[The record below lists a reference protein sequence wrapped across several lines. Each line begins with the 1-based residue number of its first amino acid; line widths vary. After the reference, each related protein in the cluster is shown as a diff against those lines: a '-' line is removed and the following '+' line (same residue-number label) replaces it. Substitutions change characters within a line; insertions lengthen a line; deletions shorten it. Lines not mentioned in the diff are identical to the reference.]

1 MDIKIEKIKYQ
12 VNKVS
17 YYFAMLA
24 IACNITFLFIVLNA
38 VTADFFIGLKILLN
52 IGLMLA
58 IFLGMEK
65 AKTYSK
71 NWSIALIVIGV
82 VVLSRIFIVPLIN
95 YLNESIE
102 LSKFIQLSVFLLI
115 EGIALIISGIVGY
128 KKSMLLII
136 HKDEFDKIGR
146 DE

>member
-17 YYFAMLA
+17 FYFAFLA

-38 VTADFFIGLKILLN
+38 VAADFYIGLKILLN

-71 NWSIALIVIGV
+71 NWSIVLIFLGV
-82 VVLSRIFIVPLIN
+82 LAIARVFMIPYIN
-95 YLNESIE
+95 YTNGVIE
-102 LSKFIQLSVFLLI
+102 LSKFMQLAFFLLI
-115 EGIALIISGIVGY
+115 EGVALIISGIVGY
-128 KKSMLLII
+128 RKSILLII